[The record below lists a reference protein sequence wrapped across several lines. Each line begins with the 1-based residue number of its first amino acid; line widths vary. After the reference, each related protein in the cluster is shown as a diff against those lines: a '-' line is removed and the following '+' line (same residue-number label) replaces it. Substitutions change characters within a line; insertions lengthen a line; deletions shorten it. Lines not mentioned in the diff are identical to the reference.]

1 MPLLL
6 RSQGR
11 QEIARSVYR
20 DIYNENDYYYFFVSR
35 TQVWED
41 PVSGDFPEQPIDSV
55 SYSNTSHRNTMF
67 VKRIQASDAVLM
79 APRHNWAL
87 GTVYDQYDD
96 AYGET
101 DANDDPISP
110 FSGAATL
117 GAAVFYVVTDEFNVY
132 KCISNGGESEST
144 IKPSGTDTNTF
155 ETADGYIWK
164 FMFRVEEGDVT
175 KFLTPTHIPV
185 RKMAGLG
192 EPQFDVNGFIDN
204 ISVTSG
210 GSGYST
216 APYVVIQGDGQTAP
230 TVIIDS
236 TTGQDASAFSI
247 CSTAGAPPVDIVSSI
262 IVTNG
267 GSGYRSQVSETFN
280 GSSSAAVSVANNA
293 LSITAHG
300 FTNLDLV
307 TYSNGGGTSIG
318 GLTNNRPYYVIY
330 QGANT
335 IKLTR
340 SYENIAGVAIT
351 NTAGV
356 FSCAAR
362 TLAVG
367 DRLTIT
373 GTPVVETLAAT
384 VAVSGTAGQF
394 TCGASTLAVGDRVRI
409 TGTLAGTGNIIG
421 YTTGTT
427 YKVSAVTGTTPIVTG
442 FTLTTEADAAI
453 VTTAG
458 TLTGL
463 TYTTTGTITG
473 YATNNVYKVSAVT
486 GTSPNVTGFTLTTE
500 ADAAIVTTA
509 GKLIGLTYTPD
520 TSAIDLTSLGTGSSH
535 TLTFEGTTVSLLGG
549 AGSGATA
556 EAVIAGGVITGI
568 TVTDGGSGYAGAR
581 ATAVLGTG
589 GTADEVTS
597 VTVTQ
602 PGSGFSF
609 ANINFIPVPGTI
621 TATVATSG
629 TAGQF
634 TCGASTLTVGSH
646 ILITGTLGGT
656 GTITGYTSGTTYK
669 VSAITGTSPNV
680 TGFTLQTSAGA
691 AIVTTAGTL
700 TGLTY
705 TKVINETATASAVLG
720 FTEGGTPQENVESA
734 ATPGTIDR
742 IEILSGGNSYIFGDA
757 SISIVGDGQD
767 AEATLTLTD
776 GVVTDVIITNP
787 GSGYS
792 FAEISVVNA
801 AEGSPG
807 NSATFRAI
815 LSPYGGHGS
824 NPQKEL
830 FATSLSLTVSLTN
843 ETSDTFLNNDFR
855 QLGIIKNPRIFG
867 STDNFTSNTGNCCY
881 VIAINNPDLVD
892 YDDVIESDDGGR
904 FIVVQKEDSNNNGV
918 VDRIHLLPIIPTIS
932 ANSILTNIG
941 TVASPILV
949 AVLNPEVDNRTG
961 EIIYLD
967 NRVKII
973 RTSDQVE
980 KIRALINF

>member
-1 MPLLL
+1 
-6 RSQGR
+6 
-11 QEIARSVYR
+11 
-20 DIYNENDYYYFFVSR
+20 
-35 TQVWED
+35 
-41 PVSGDFPEQPIDSV
+41 
-55 SYSNTSHRNTMF
+55 
-67 VKRIQASDAVLM
+67 M
-79 APRHNWAL
+79 APRHNWSL

-101 DANDDPISP
+101 DANDDLIAPY
-110 FSGAATL
+110 SGGSTL
-117 GAAVFYVVTDEFNVY
+117 NTAVFYVVTDEYNVY
-132 KCISNGGESEST
+132 KCISNGGDSEST
-144 IKPSGTDTNTF
+144 VKPTGTDTNTI
-155 ETADGYIWK
+155 ETSDGYIWK
-164 FMFRVEEGDVT
+164 FMFRVETGDVT

-216 APYVVIQGDGQTAP
+216 APYVVTQGDGKTAP
-230 TVIIDS
+230 TVIIES
-236 TTGQDASAFSI
+236 TTGQDASAFSQ
-247 CSTAGAPPVDIVSSI
+247 CTTNGSGVDIVSSI

-267 GSGYRSQVSETFN
+267 GTGYRAQVSKTFN
-280 GSSSAAVSVANNA
+280 GSSSAAVSVGSDT
-293 LSITAHG
+293 LTITAHG
-300 FTNLDLV
+300 FTDLDLV

-318 GLTNNRPYYVIY
+318 GLTNDRPYYVIY
-330 QGANT
+330 VGVNT
-335 IKLTR
+335 IKLAT
-340 SYENIAGVAIT
+340 SYENAD
-351 NTAGV
+351 N
-356 FSCAAR
+356 
-362 TLAVG
+362 AV
-367 DRLTIT
+367 
-373 GTPVVETLAAT
+373 
-384 VAVSGTAGQF
+384 
-394 TCGASTLAVGDRVRI
+394 
-409 TGTLAGTGNIIG
+409 
-421 YTTGTT
+421 
-427 YKVSAVTGTTPIVTG
+427 
-442 FTLTTEADAAI
+442 
-453 VTTAG
+453 
-458 TLTGL
+458 
-463 TYTTTGTITG
+463 
-473 YATNNVYKVSAVT
+473 
-486 GTSPNVTGFTLTTE
+486 
-500 ADAAIVTTA
+500 
-509 GKLIGLTYTPD
+509 
-520 TSAIDLTSLGTGSSH
+520 AIDLTSLGTGSSH
-535 TLTFEGTTVSLLGG
+535 TLTFQGTTVSLLGG

-556 EAVIAGGVITGI
+556 SAVIAGGVITGI
-568 TVTDGGSGYAGAR
+568 TVTNGGTGYAGAR
-581 ATAVLGTG
+581 ATAALGTG
-589 GTADEVTS
+589 ASADKVTS
-597 VTVTQ
+597 VTVTE

-609 ANINFIPVPGTI
+609 ANVSFIPVPGTI

-634 TCGASTLTVGSH
+634 TCGASTLTVGSY
-646 ILITGTLGGT
+646 ILITGTRAGT

-705 TKVINETATASAVLG
+705 TKVINETATASAILG
-720 FTEGGTPQENVESA
+720 YTEGGTPQENVEAA

-742 IEILSGGNSYIFGDA
+742 IVILSGGNSYITGDA

-776 GVVTDVIITNP
+776 GVVTAVTITNP

-807 NSATFRAI
+807 SGASFRAI

-830 FATSLSLTVSLTN
+830 FAKSLSLTVSLTN

-855 QLGIIKNPRIFG
+855 QLGVIKNPRIFG
-867 STDNFTSNTGNCCY
+867 SSDNFTSNTGNCCY
-881 VIAINNPDLVD
+881 VIAINSPEDVD

-932 ANSILTNIG
+932 GTDTTDSNSILTNVTQEISLGSPVSGTFNIG
-941 TVASPILV
+941 TTAVPILV
-949 AVLNPEVDNRTG
+949 AVLKPEVDNRTG

-967 NRVKII
+967 NRIKII